1 MTLLPPGLDLPSAEN
16 SAFALVRGLGRN
28 PRSWSDLVAHAQL
41 VMSYFQELPKDQTTQ
56 LYNVDTSAPL
66 IAASRILDSVSLPE
80 SELPEAER
88 QDWALLALLS
98 FGMWGN
104 FLSSSALNAR
114 LGATDEISPVTAAII
129 ATCTPQL
136 AHDFQ
141 KIVGKSQAAT
151 AYLGGLV
158 RFLRTGNP
166 EHAAGLEM
174 LLLACLV
181 DADAFESAMLR
192 SARIVLRHVIHLS
205 AVSAITPIL
214 PNLAENYAKRLF
226 TAGVRVL
233 LPPQFK
239 AIRDC
244 NLPQSTEN
252 SLVALHTSAG
262 KTLLGELCLLRSL
275 DNGPGLA
282 VYLAP
287 YVALGRQVAEGV
299 RRRCPSA
306 VRVHTM
312 VGGFR
317 TEDSLDPQ
325 LRRELVVATPERFDA
340 ILRNSP
346 ELLSHLRC
354 IVVDEAHLIGS
365 GIRGIRLEGILARLR
380 MSQKRDCEFRII
392 LLSAVTNSY
401 SRLQQWL
408 DIPDHCVVK
417 DEWRPTARRLAIWDR
432 DGRIRW
438 FRGPELIRNPGS
450 HNTDVIGTKLLP
462 WPNVNFYA
470 AKHFGSIRNQE
481 PNAIENVA
489 VLAEYL
495 WSEFRDVCLCVCMSK
510 HTTRQLAWRLARRFQ
525 PLQPLPE
532 QLQKTVDIMTQSYP
546 HLHLL
551 AYCCRRGVAYHNAS
565 LPHDVRIGIE
575 EAANNRELRTVTATT
590 TLAEGVDLPF
600 RTTVIVDWLS
610 WQGDKSGPM
619 SPLLF
624 RNIAG
629 RCGRAG
635 RQTEGDT
642 VIFDNPVGDA
652 GFTFDPNRGDLIKR
666 LFVEDIDLEIQSVF
680 ESAKAGTDFA
690 DDLSDTIASQFLA
703 AIPENPEEDD
713 LVQAFADALYWNTGN
728 VSESKIRKVVR
739 EVAKSILDD
748 SERSRAVAASPF
760 KLTAFGKAAVT
771 SGLSPSSCR
780 AIMQFFASN
789 APPDDQSE
797 LVGRMLVELGHLPE
811 QPNRRWRKEVQK
823 PGKTCRVKK
832 ADTASVVDGWFKGS
846 SLLEVFTNLPSVRKS
861 KSKVSVTDW
870 LAGLDEP
877 AIWDEE
883 FDAFV
888 DWINGVIVSFA
899 SWTTRSCSDLSSEA
913 DGWAS
918 SVNWLQL
925 SDFCELGVD
934 SDWAVKAIRQGAPTG
949 REVLSPLGRSIFQSM
964 ATTGDPLGLGKL
976 EVVFASDVKSQK
988 LIQKIESL
996 FQDEQANFASAMA
1009 VVDWLRNLR
1018 Q

>member
-1 MTLLPPGLDLPSAEN
+1 MLPSGLDLPSAEN
-16 SAFALVRGLGRN
+16 CAFALVRGLRSN

-41 VMSYFQELPKDQTTQ
+41 VMGYFQELRKDQTTQ
-56 LYNVDTSAPL
+56 LYDVETSASL

-88 QDWALLALLS
+88 QDWAVLAILA

-114 LGATDEISPVTAAII
+114 LSRPEEISPVTAAII

-158 RFLRTGNP
+158 RFLRTGSS
-166 EHAAGLEM
+166 EHAADLEK
-174 LLLACLV
+174 LLMGCLA
-181 DADAFESAMLR
+181 DADSFESAMLR
-192 SARIVLRHVIHLS
+192 SARIVVRHVIQLS
-205 AVSAITPIL
+205 AISVITPIF
-214 PNLAENYAKRLF
+214 PNLGASYSKRLF

-233 LPPQFK
+233 LPPQFN
-239 AIRDC
+239 AIR
-244 NLPQSTEN
+244 NRRLPQSTEN

-299 RRRCPSA
+299 RRRCPDA
-306 VRVHTM
+306 VRVHM
-312 VGGFR
+312 LIGGFR
-317 TEDSLDPQ
+317 AEDSLDPQ
-325 LRRELVVATPERFDA
+325 IRRELVVATPERFDA
-340 ILRNSP
+340 IIRKSRA
-346 ELLSHLRC
+346 LLSHLRC

-380 MSQKRDCEFRII
+380 MSQKRDCNFRII

-401 SRLQQWL
+401 SRLQHWL
-408 DIPDHCVVK
+408 DIPDDCVVK

-432 DGRIRW
+432 DGYIRW
-438 FRGPELIRNPGS
+438 FRGPELVRNAGS
-450 HNTDVIGTKLLP
+450 RNTDVIGAKLVP

-470 AKHFGSIRNQE
+470 AKHFGSIRTQE
-481 PNAIENVA
+481 PKAIENVA

-495 WSEFRDVCLCVCMSK
+495 WTEFRDVCLCVCMSK
-510 HTTRQLAWRLARRFQ
+510 HTTRQLAWRLAMRFQ
-525 PLQPLPE
+525 PLQPLPP
-532 QLQKTVDIMTQSYP
+532 QLQKTVDIITQSYP

-551 AYCCRRGVAYHNAS
+551 AFCCRRGVAYHNAS
-565 LPHDVRIGIE
+565 LPHEVRIGIE

-610 WQGDKSGPM
+610 WQGNKSGPM

-666 LFVEDIDLEIQSVF
+666 LFVDDVKLEIESVF

-703 AIPENPEEDD
+703 AIPENPEEND
-713 LVQAFADALYWNTGN
+713 LVQAFSDALYWNTGN
-728 VSESKIRKVVR
+728 VSESKAQKLLRD
-739 EVAKSILDD
+739 VAKSILDN
-748 SERSRAVAASPF
+748 SERSLAVAASPF
-760 KLTAFGKAAVT
+760 KLTTFGTAAVT
-771 SGLSPSSCR
+771 SGLSPTSCR
-780 AIMQFFASN
+780 AIMRFFACDAPSN
-789 APPDDQSE
+789 ERSE
-797 LVGRMLVELGHLPE
+797 AVGKMLVELGRLPE
-811 QPNRRWRKEVQK
+811 QPNRHWRKEVQK

-832 ADTASVVDGWFKGS
+832 ADAAAVVDGWFKGGP
-846 SLLEVFTNLPSVRKS
+846 LLKLFTNLPSVRKS
-861 KSKVSVTDW
+861 KSKVAVTDW

-877 AIWDEE
+877 ATWDEE

-888 DWINGVIVSFA
+888 DWVNGVIVSFA
-899 SWTTRSCSDLSSEA
+899 SWVTRSCSDLSNEA

-925 SDFCELGVD
+925 SEFCELGVD
-934 SDWAVKAIRQGAPTG
+934 SDWAVKALREGAPAG
-949 REVLSPLGRSIFQSM
+949 REILSPLGRSIFQPM
-964 ATTGDPLGLGKL
+964 ATTDDPLALEKLGIAL
-976 EVVFASDVKSQK
+976 ASDLERTK
-988 LIQKIESL
+988 LLQRIEAL
-996 FQDEQANFASAMA
+996 FQDNVANLASAMA
-1009 VVDWLRNLR
+1009 VVERLSGLP